1 MLERSKQQVIPH
13 QWAFAGDKK
22 RYCKESVKG
31 FLPEEIRHL
40 MWSLDWP
47 VDPNTQNMH
56 LNCFYDM
63 PNCGLP
69 SSGKHWGVDIQVAVG
84 THVLTPETGKIV
96 ELSINERQAML
107 DIIMIGNSGIYY
119 IFGHLDWKVISD
131 KFAEIRGLVVGEEV
145 RVKKEVD
152 QREMIGEVGYFGRM
166 SGKFLETVQE
176 DVKNVYGD
184 TNSHLHIE
192 CWYRWKTPINPLLL
206 FKRLS

>member
-1 MLERSKQQVIPH
+1 MLEISKQQVIPH

-107 DIIMIGNSGIYY
+107 EDRKSTRLNS
-119 IFGHLDWKVISD
+119 
-131 KFAEIRGLVVGEEV
+131 
-145 RVKKEVD
+145 
-152 QREMIGEVGYFGRM
+152 
-166 SGKFLETVQE
+166 
-176 DVKNVYGD
+176 
-184 TNSHLHIE
+184 SH
-192 CWYRWKTPINPLLL
+192 
-206 FKRLS
+206 